1 MRRRLLIY
9 HLSAN
14 VTIVPFVTDFFGSP
28 ASGSYSYSIFLPD
41 VRVGA
46 AEFFVT
52 NVRGN
57 SPVAAASFGAT
68 ADQGLRTLAGG
79 QFSIQVEGY
88 LAIQT
93 DAAPPL
99 VIEEDAWRRGIF
111 SRW

>member
-1 MRRRLLIY
+1 M
-9 HLSAN
+9 
-14 VTIVPFVTDFFGSP
+14 
-28 ASGSYSYSIFLPD
+28 FLPD

-57 SPVAAASFGAT
+57 GPVATAAFGAT
-68 ADQGLRTLAGG
+68 TDQGLRTLSGG
-79 QFSIQVEGY
+79 QLSIQVDGY

-99 VIEEDAWRRGIF
+99 VMEDVAMRRGIF